1 MTVRKVFL
9 GGKIY
14 EITGSG
20 YEANGTI
27 ERSNDRTIDKKIDS
41 QTMLKSWKQF
51 FLGCFL
57 NAHAKVN
64 PPDAEHLLR
73 YSLGDPT
80 EAALIVLA
88 KKM

>member
-1 MTVRKVFL
+1 M
-9 GGKIY
+9 Y

-20 YEANGTI
+20 YAAQGS
-27 ERSNDRTIDKKIDS
+27 RSRGEGRENEIFL
-41 QTMLKSWKQF
+41 QSWKHF

-64 PPDAEHLLR
+64 PPDAEHFLR
-73 YSLGDPT
+73 YAIGDPT

-88 KKM
+88 KKA

>member
-1 MTVRKVFL
+1 MH
-9 GGKIY
+9 
-14 EITGSG
+14 
-20 YEANGTI
+20 
-27 ERSNDRTIDKKIDS
+27 DR
-41 QTMLKSWKQF
+41 KQF

-64 PPDAEHLLR
+64 PPDAEHPLW
-73 YSLGDPT
+73 YALGDPT

>member
-1 MTVRKVFL
+1 MTVGKIFL
-9 GGKIY
+9 GEKEY
-14 EITGSG
+14 EVTGSG

-27 ERSNDRTIDKKIDS
+27 QRDKRVQQSEQMIHI
-41 QTMLKSWKQF
+41 WKHF

-64 PPDAEHLLR
+64 PPDAEHPLR
-73 YSLGDPT
+73 YAIGDPT

-88 KKM
+88 QKA